1 MVRKNKQEIMAMIIC
16 VIVAFALWLYVMS
29 DVNPVKTTVVNNVP
43 VELVNTESL
52 EQSNLALLPDQH
64 FTVNLSISGKTSDIF
79 NVSAADFS
87 LVADMSTSLK
97 KGDNTISVEIKNA
110 PKGITVNEK
119 AGALYVIKVKLDS
132 LTEKS
137 IPVVI
142 KVTGDAKQGY
152 SYLQPVPK
160 PSEVI
165 VSGAAAYVNSVT
177 QISGSIDISNAS
189 TNVTGSIPVKAL
201 DIDGTA
207 VSYVKTDPKY
217 LDVTVPIKP
226 SKEVPVVIKTSGK
239 IASGKTIKNIKP
251 EIEKLIIMGDQR
263 YLDQI
268 KQIETEA
275 IDLSTIKATSTREL
289 LLNIPTNISVFNDTR
304 SINVNFVVENIVEK
318 ALDISIDYI
327 NEDDQYNYSLENGSL
342 SITVSGA
349 ESIINS
355 DSIKDITAQMD
366 LSGYTDGTHSIPVK
380 INLPDGVVLK
390 NDASYKVNVTI
401 TKK

>member
-142 KVTGDAKQGY
+142 KVTGDAK
-152 SYLQPVPK
+152 
-160 PSEVI
+160 
-165 VSGAAAYVNSVT
+165 
-177 QISGSIDISNAS
+177 
-189 TNVTGSIPVKAL
+189 
-201 DIDGTA
+201 
-207 VSYVKTDPKY
+207 
-217 LDVTVPIKP
+217 
-226 SKEVPVVIKTSGK
+226 
-239 IASGKTIKNIKP
+239 
-251 EIEKLIIMGDQR
+251 
-263 YLDQI
+263 
-268 KQIETEA
+268 
-275 IDLSTIKATSTREL
+275 
-289 LLNIPTNISVFNDTR
+289 
-304 SINVNFVVENIVEK
+304 
-318 ALDISIDYI
+318 
-327 NEDDQYNYSLENGSL
+327 
-342 SITVSGA
+342 
-349 ESIINS
+349 
-355 DSIKDITAQMD
+355 
-366 LSGYTDGTHSIPVK
+366 
-380 INLPDGVVLK
+380 
-390 NDASYKVNVTI
+390 
-401 TKK
+401 